1 VDEVEITGESIRLV
15 QLLKLAN
22 LVESGSDVRDLVQQ
36 GVVLVNGEVEARRGR
51 QLRDGDIVTVG
62 GASVKVVATTD

>member
-1 VDEVEITGESIRLV
+1 MDEVQIRDGSIRLV

-36 GVVLVNGEVEARRGR
+36 GVVLVNGEPELRRGR
-51 QLRDGDIVTVG
+51 QLRDGDVVTVG
-62 GASVKVVATTD
+62 ATSVRVSQVR